1 MDQQLD
7 DLIARARRMDAD
19 ALETLVERYGRRVFG
34 LLRKL
39 TASPE
44 EAEDLTQETFLRMT
58 RTIADY
64 DHTGRFEAWLFRIA
78 ANLARDGARRRRRRG
93 PTISLNG
100 TAPAGEPGAFEFADE
115 RAEQPGV
122 NIDRREARERLNE
135 QLARLPELDREI
147 LTLRYYGEL
156 SFREIADLLGV
167 PLGTALA
174 RGHRALQKM
183 KAAFG
188 LERVEP

>member
-39 TASPE
+39 AASTE

-93 PTISLNG
+93 PTHSLNG
-100 TAPAGEPGAFEFADE
+100 TAPDGEPGAFDLADE
-115 RAEQPGV
+115 RTEQPGA
-122 NIDRREARERLNE
+122 NLDRRESRERLAE

-147 LTLRYYGEL
+147 LTLRHYGEL